1 MKKFLGKIVRFALRN
16 LVLMVCLVMLGV
28 WGFNFPRNFH
38 PKFTNSFS
46 ASNLDAV
53 QEESMPTLMMQ
64 KSISRGISMS
74 LPIEN
79 KAFAV
84 VSDAER
90 KIIKNASLTI
100 EVDDTE
106 ITKDLVEEKVKELG
120 GAITNMNS
128 YEVRPGVLAYNLT
141 LRVPSDKLEVALE
154 NIASLGI
161 KKNESFNSRDITE
174 QYLDTAN
181 QIKNLEAR
189 RDRLRELMKFKT
201 DNLNDVLQIDREL
214 SNVQNQIENLQ
225 RTQKRRD
232 TDVAYSIINLNI
244 QPKPQI
250 GDFSSPAEW
259 NLERT
264 WKEAVNDLIHS
275 LQNLAKKAIQIIVYA
290 PIWLPILIILWLIQ
304 KAIRRR
310 LDHTKKPAKK

>member
-64 KSISRGISMS
+64 KSISRGISMPV
-74 LPIEN
+74 PIEN

-214 SNVQNQIENLQ
+214 SSVQNQIENLQ